1 MDIISE
7 YSQGYKLF
15 MEQNLVYDSTIIMK
29 LAMRL
34 RVCDQ

>member
-1 MDIISE
+1 MDIWIFSAF
-7 YSQGYKLF
+7 KLF
-15 MEQNLVYDSTIIMK
+15 MEQNLVYDSTIIME